1 VSILVENFKN
11 YIMKYLFVFL
21 LLGLTSIVNAQTAEQ
36 PDCGIRGLIPVTYYF
51 GGNKY
56 PTIIVPANYSGV
68 AYHCSGCKV
77 SKLYNYSNGKRTGL
91 TRKWDNNG
99 QLIYE
104 YNCSS
109 SSVNGVF
116 KTWYTNGHL
125 AREENF
131 SGGHSLGPF
140 KVWYENGQRHIEANT
155 VTIHPGSTDFGC
167 NGHNLGTYHYDLQLL
182 QEGYQPGFVPG
193 TCSIW
198 NFIRVY
204 NGLYKEWN
212 ENGQLYLETN
222 YKDGHKDGLFKE
234 WNEDGQ
240 LNLKANYKD
249 GELEG
254 VFKKFWTSNGKVHI
268 EAIYLGGKLD
278 GWYYKYYEDGDVKT
292 SGIYED
298 GVKIG
303 IWRYY
308 YDTDYNKGQKS
319 KKEVYS
325 EPGDGVLKYG
335 ILTSEKCWDFDGN
348 VIECD

>member
-1 VSILVENFKN
+1 
-11 YIMKYLFVFL
+11 MKYLFVFL
-21 LLGLTSIVNAQTAEQ
+21 LVGLTSVVNAQTETAKQ
-36 PDCGIRGLIPVTYYF
+36 PDCGIVGLIPDMIYSQPLKNF
-51 GGNKY
+51 F
-56 PTIIVPANYSGV
+56 PSVPANYSGV
-68 AYHCSGCKV
+68 VYRCRGCKV
-77 SKLYNYSNGKRTGL
+77 SSLYNYSNGKRTGL
-91 TRKWDNNG
+91 TRTWYTNG
-99 QLIYE
+99 QLSSE
-104 YNCSS
+104 YNCTS

-131 SGGHSLGPF
+131 SNGLSLGPF
-140 KVWYENGQRHIEANT
+140 KAWYENGQRHIEANT
-155 VTIHPGSTDFGC
+155 MTIDPGNPRFGS
-167 NGHNLGTYHYDLQLL
+167 NGHHLGTYHYNQLP
-182 QEGYQPGFVPG
+182 QVGFQPGFSPG
-193 TCSIW
+193 GPCAIW

-204 NGLYKEWN
+204 NGLYKEWK

-240 LNLKANYKD
+240 LNLKANYKE

-254 VFKKFWTSNGKVHI
+254 VFKKFWTSNGKLHT

-325 EPGDGVLKYG
+325 EPGEGVLKYG
-335 ILTSEKCWDFDGN
+335 ILTSEKCWDIDGN
-348 VIECD
+348 EIECPE